1 MADTWLHVGIAVV
14 SLIVGFCAEWRSDEN
29 RGVAAKGLGNLRDDW
44 ERRLKLVRRGG
55 SRRPKVVRLEI
66 KARLGAHLLLRRTR
80 RIGVYFARNGLARFR
95 CLGGVEFFVRSA
107 TAKGSNSTS
116 EENETP
122 AFHGEINNRRVL
134 DFQRR

>member
-1 MADTWLHVGIAVV
+1 LPACFGALFNVPAVADFLANDGRVLGCSSI
-14 SLIVGFCAEWRSDEN
+14 GGRS
-29 RGVAAKGLGNLRDDW
+29 
-44 ERRLKLVRRGG
+44 
-55 SRRPKVVRLEI
+55 KV

-80 RIGVYFARNGLARFR
+80 RIRVYFARNGLARFR

-122 AFHGEINNRRVL
+122 VFHGEINNRRVL